1 MRAFSRPHRMITRTV
16 TGDASLSGSQQII
29 ISYIIVKWDSHSISA
44 SPVNPTVCF
53 LKTYIKLLVSTRNTI
68 VNSGIGMG
76 NNKITA
82 ILITSII
89 IMTFVSG
96 CLGNDSD
103 DDTLGTLVIAYEIK
117 DNVDTIDSNPQ
128 IFADYLSE
136 KLNYDV
142 SLFSVDSE
150 GAMVEALRFG
160 NADIALMD
168 AGAAWVGWQQY
179 DLEVL
184 AADLNVDGRTYYN
197 ANAWVKSDSDIAFA
211 HLDENPYSDPFA
223 LLSGKTSCHT
233 GWLKSVGMLL
243 PMGYLIGLGYANII
257 GDPNDV
263 ETIRNTI
270 HGFFDLNSSIPDTG
284 TPYYG
289 YSGALKCLSEGK
301 GDVAFLEENSVEILC
316 NNEISSLNQEW
327 CLDIEEYIALPAFGQ
342 SPSHP
347 VMYNPNFLDLEIVD
361 KITNVLVGMSSDS
374 KATNILDNILNT
386 PGFIATNTSVH
397 LGSYSSLISNI
408 PGISAYYNDK
418 FSLNTSVSPDIDKI
432 KIAYESSKLSDDVD
446 KHPGIL
452 ADFLSQKLNIDVEIF
467 FVNSQNELINSLTD
481 GTADIAIVNSELA
494 WVGWKQY
501 ELAVMAAVE
510 MEDSRTYSDTLA
522 WVNSNSSI
530 AASHL
535 DNDPLTNPFDLLE
548 GKTSCHSDSLDVESM
563 MIPISYLAKNNY
575 IQFNQSND
583 IDFLSEIIYSFFNS
597 DSSIPNS
604 NNTYFGDSGALRCL
618 SEGGGDITFLE
629 ENTVNIYCNNVIIS
643 ENMDWCLDIEEYT
656 SLPAIAPIPSDSV
669 IYNPELLDIQTRTAV
684 LNALISLNYEMYLE
698 NFSTRGSVYTGC
710 YDISVHVIDE
720 ISQKNTCGSEIMN
733 NILGTSGL
741 TRATSQEHLGQYSS
755 FIAIIPGISSYYSER
770 FTINDA

>member
-1 MRAFSRPHRMITRTV
+1 MSNSKIITITISLILMM
-16 TGDASLSGSQQII
+16 TYLSGCI
-29 ISYIIVKWDSHSISA
+29 
-44 SPVNPTVCF
+44 
-53 LKTYIKLLVSTRNTI
+53 
-68 VNSGIGMG
+68 
-76 NNKITA
+76 
-82 ILITSII
+82 
-89 IMTFVSG
+89 
-96 CLGNDSD
+96 GNDSED
-103 DDTLGTLVIAYEIK
+103 DSLGTLVIAYEIK
-117 DNVDTIDSNPQ
+117 DNLDNLDSNPQ
-128 IFADYLSE
+128 LFAEYLSE

-179 DLEVL
+179 GLEVL

-197 ANAWVKSDSDIAFA
+197 ANAWVKSDSEVASA
-211 HLDENPYSDPFA
+211 HLDDNPYTDPFS

-263 ETIRNTI
+263 EAIRNTI
-270 HGFFDLNSSIPDTG
+270 HGFFDFNSSIPETG

-316 NNEISSLNQEW
+316 NNEFSSLNQEW
-327 CLDIEEYIALPAFGQ
+327 CLDIEEYIALPAFGK

-347 VMYNPNFLDLEIVD
+347 VMYNPNFLDSEITSKV
-361 KITNVLVGMSSDS
+361 TNVLVEMSSDPEAS
-374 KATNILDNILNT
+374 NILENILNT

-408 PGISAYYNDK
+408 PGISAYYEGK

-432 KIAYESSKLSDDVD
+432 KIAFDSGKMSDNAD
-446 KHPGIL
+446 KNPELL
-452 ADFLSQKLNIDVEIF
+452 ADFLSLKLNIDVEIF
-467 FVNSQNELINSLTD
+467 VVNSQNELLNSLAD
-481 GTADIAIVNSELA
+481 GYADIAIVNSELA

-501 ELAVMAAVE
+501 NLAVMAAVE

-548 GKTSCHSDSLDVESM
+548 GKTSCHSDSSDIESM
-563 MIPISYLAKNNY
+563 MLPISYLSKNNY
-575 IQFNQSND
+575 IELNQSNN
-583 IDFLSEIIYSFFNS
+583 IDFLSEVIYSFFNS
-597 DSSIPNS
+597 DSSIPNQ
-604 NNTYFGDSGALRCL
+604 NDTYFGDSGALRCL
-618 SEGGGDITFLE
+618 SEDRGDIVFLE
-629 ENTVNIYCNNVIIS
+629 ENTVNMYCDNILIS

-720 ISQKNTCGSEIMN
+720 ESQKNTCGSEIMN
-733 NILGTSGL
+733 NILDTSGL
-741 TRATSQEHLGQYSS
+741 TRATSQEHLGKYSS
-755 FIAIIPGISSYYSER
+755 FIAIIPGISSYYSGIY
-770 FTINDA
+770 TN

>member
-1 MRAFSRPHRMITRTV
+1 MAN
-16 TGDASLSGSQQII
+16 
-29 ISYIIVKWDSHSISA
+29 VKLD
-44 SPVNPTVCF
+44 
-53 LKTYIKLLVSTRNTI
+53 
-68 VNSGIGMG
+68 
-76 NNKITA
+76 A
-82 ILITSII
+82 ILITSIL
-89 IMTFVSG
+89 IMTLVSG
-96 CLGNDSD
+96 CIGNESEEGS
-103 DDTLGTLVIAYEIK
+103 LGTLVIAYEIK
-117 DNVDTIDSNPQ
+117 DNLDNIDSNPQ
-128 IFADYLSE
+128 LFAEYLSE

-179 DLEVL
+179 GLEVL
-184 AADLNVDGRTYYN
+184 AADLNLDGRTYYN
-197 ANAWVKSDSDIAFA
+197 ANAWVKSDSDVASA
-211 HLDENPYSDPFA
+211 HLDDNPYTDPFS

-270 HGFFDLNSSIPDTG
+270 HGFFDSNSSIPETG

-316 NNEISSLNQEW
+316 NNDFSSLNQEW
-327 CLDIEEYIALPAFGQ
+327 CLDIEEYVALPAFGK

-347 VMYNPNFLDLEIVD
+347 VMYNPNFLDSEITTKV
-361 KITNVLVGMSSDS
+361 TNVLVEMSSDS
-374 KATNILDNILNT
+374 GASNILDNILNT
-386 PGFIATNTSVH
+386 PGFIATNTSEH

-408 PGISAYYNDK
+408 PGISAYYEDK

-432 KIAYESSKLSDDVD
+432 KIAFDSGKMSDNAD
-446 KHPGIL
+446 KNPELL
-452 ADFLSQKLNIDVEIF
+452 ADFLSLKLNIDVEIF
-467 FVNSQNELINSLTD
+467 VVNSQNELLNSLAD
-481 GTADIAIVNSELA
+481 GHADIAIVNSELA

-501 ELAVMAAVE
+501 NLAVMAAVE

-548 GKTSCHSDSLDVESM
+548 GTTSCHSDSSDVESM
-563 MIPISYLAKNNY
+563 MLPISYLAKNNY
-575 IQFNQSND
+575 IELNQSNN
-583 IDFLSEIIYSFFNS
+583 IDFLSEVIYSFFNS
-597 DSSIPNS
+597 NSSIPNQ
-604 NNTYFGDSGALRCL
+604 NDTYFGDSGALKCL
-618 SEGGGDITFLE
+618 SEDRGDIVFLE
-629 ENTVNIYCNNVIIS
+629 ENTVNMYCDKILIS

-656 SLPAIAPIPSDSV
+656 SLPAISPIPSDSV

-720 ISQKNTCGSEIMN
+720 ESHKNTCGSEIMN
-733 NILGTSGL
+733 NILDTSGL

-755 FIAIIPGISSYYSER
+755 FIAIIPGISSYYSGIY
-770 FTINDA
+770 TN

>member
-1 MRAFSRPHRMITRTV
+1 MSNSKIITITISLILMM
-16 TGDASLSGSQQII
+16 TYLSGCI
-29 ISYIIVKWDSHSISA
+29 
-44 SPVNPTVCF
+44 
-53 LKTYIKLLVSTRNTI
+53 
-68 VNSGIGMG
+68 
-76 NNKITA
+76 
-82 ILITSII
+82 
-89 IMTFVSG
+89 
-96 CLGNDSD
+96 GNDSED
-103 DDTLGTLVIAYEIK
+103 DSLGTLVIAYEIK
-117 DNVDTIDSNPQ
+117 DNLDNLDSNPQ
-128 IFADYLSE
+128 LFAEYLSE

-179 DLEVL
+179 GLEVL

-197 ANAWVKSDSDIAFA
+197 ANAWVKSDSEVASA
-211 HLDENPYSDPFA
+211 HLDDNPYTDPFS

-263 ETIRNTI
+263 EAIRNTI
-270 HGFFDLNSSIPDTG
+270 HGFFDTNSSIPETG

-316 NNEISSLNQEW
+316 NNEFSSLNQEW
-327 CLDIEEYIALPAFGQ
+327 CLDIEEYIALPAFGK

-347 VMYNPNFLDLEIVD
+347 VMYNPNFLDSEITSKV
-361 KITNVLVGMSSDS
+361 TNVLVEMSSDPEAS
-374 KATNILDNILNT
+374 NILENILNT

-408 PGISAYYNDK
+408 PGISAYYEGK

-432 KIAYESSKLSDDVD
+432 KIAFDSGKMSDNAD
-446 KHPGIL
+446 KNPELL
-452 ADFLSQKLNIDVEIF
+452 ADFLSLKLNIDVEIF
-467 FVNSQNELINSLTD
+467 VVNSQNELLNSLAD
-481 GTADIAIVNSELA
+481 GHADIAIVNSELA

-501 ELAVMAAVE
+501 NLAVMAAVE

-548 GKTSCHSDSLDVESM
+548 GKTSCHSDSSDIESM
-563 MIPISYLAKNNY
+563 MLPISYLSKNNY
-575 IQFNQSND
+575 IQLNQSNN
-583 IDFLSEIIYSFFNS
+583 IDFLSEVIYSFFNS
-597 DSSIPNS
+597 DSSIPNQ
-604 NNTYFGDSGALRCL
+604 NDTYFGDSGALRCL
-618 SEGGGDITFLE
+618 SEDRGDIVFLE
-629 ENTVNIYCNNVIIS
+629 ENTVNMYCDNILIS

-720 ISQKNTCGSEIMN
+720 ESQKNTCGSEIMN
-733 NILGTSGL
+733 NILDTSGL
-741 TRATSQEHLGQYSS
+741 TRATSQEHLGKYSS
-755 FIAIIPGISSYYSER
+755 FIAIIPGISSYYSGIYR
-770 FTINDA
+770 N

>member
-1 MRAFSRPHRMITRTV
+1 MKKDSSTSNSKIIT
-16 TGDASLSGSQQII
+16 II
-29 ISYIIVKWDSHSISA
+29 ISLI
-44 SPVNPTVCF
+44 
-53 LKTYIKLLVSTRNTI
+53 LMMTYL
-68 VNSGIGMG
+68 
-76 NNKITA
+76 
-82 ILITSII
+82 
-89 IMTFVSG
+89 SG
-96 CLGNDSD
+96 CIGNDSED
-103 DDTLGTLVIAYEIK
+103 DSLGTLVIAYEIK
-117 DNVDTIDSNPQ
+117 DNLDNLDSNPQ
-128 IFADYLSE
+128 LFAEYLSE

-179 DLEVL
+179 GLEVL

-197 ANAWVKSDSDIAFA
+197 ANAWVKSDSEVASA
-211 HLDENPYSDPFA
+211 HLDDNPYTDPFS

-263 ETIRNTI
+263 EAIRNTI
-270 HGFFDLNSSIPDTG
+270 HGFFDSNSSIPETG

-316 NNEISSLNQEW
+316 NNEFSSLNQEW
-327 CLDIEEYIALPAFGQ
+327 CLDIEEYIALPAFGK

-347 VMYNPNFLDLEIVD
+347 VMYNPNFLDSEITSKV
-361 KITNVLVGMSSDS
+361 TNVLVEMSSDPEAS
-374 KATNILDNILNT
+374 NILENILNT

-408 PGISAYYNDK
+408 PGISAYYEGK

-432 KIAYESSKLSDDVD
+432 KIAFDSGKMSDNAD
-446 KHPGIL
+446 KNPELL
-452 ADFLSQKLNIDVEIF
+452 ADFLSLKLNIDVEIF
-467 FVNSQNELINSLTD
+467 VVNSQNELLNSLAD
-481 GTADIAIVNSELA
+481 GYADIAIVNSELA

-501 ELAVMAAVE
+501 NLAVMAAVE

-548 GKTSCHSDSLDVESM
+548 GKTSCHSDSSDIESM
-563 MIPISYLAKNNY
+563 MLPISYLSKNNY
-575 IQFNQSND
+575 IELNQSNN
-583 IDFLSEIIYSFFNS
+583 IDFLSEVIYSFFNS
-597 DSSIPNS
+597 DSSIPNQ
-604 NNTYFGDSGALRCL
+604 NDTYFGDSGALRCL
-618 SEGGGDITFLE
+618 SEDRGDIVFLE
-629 ENTVNIYCNNVIIS
+629 ENTVNMYCDNILIS
-643 ENMDWCLDIEEYT
+643 ENMDWCLDIEEYI

-720 ISQKNTCGSEIMN
+720 ESQKNTCGSEIMN
-733 NILGTSGL
+733 NILDTSGL
-741 TRATSQEHLGQYSS
+741 TRATSQEHLGKYSS
-755 FIAIIPGISSYYSER
+755 FIAIIPGISSYYSGIYR
-770 FTINDA
+770 N

>member
-1 MRAFSRPHRMITRTV
+1 MSNSKIITITISLILMM
-16 TGDASLSGSQQII
+16 TYLSGCI
-29 ISYIIVKWDSHSISA
+29 
-44 SPVNPTVCF
+44 
-53 LKTYIKLLVSTRNTI
+53 
-68 VNSGIGMG
+68 
-76 NNKITA
+76 
-82 ILITSII
+82 
-89 IMTFVSG
+89 
-96 CLGNDSD
+96 GNDSED
-103 DDTLGTLVIAYEIK
+103 DSLGTLVIAYEIK
-117 DNVDTIDSNPQ
+117 DNLDNLDSNPQ
-128 IFADYLSE
+128 LFAEYLSE

-179 DLEVL
+179 GLEVL

-197 ANAWVKSDSDIAFA
+197 ANAWVKSDSEVASA
-211 HLDENPYSDPFA
+211 HLDDNPYTDPFS

-263 ETIRNTI
+263 EAIRNTI
-270 HGFFDLNSSIPDTG
+270 HGFFDTNSSIPETG

-316 NNEISSLNQEW
+316 NNEFSSLNQEW
-327 CLDIEEYIALPAFGQ
+327 CLDIEEYIALPAFGK

-347 VMYNPNFLDLEIVD
+347 VMYNPNYLDSEITSKV
-361 KITNVLVGMSSDS
+361 TNVLVEMSSDPEAS
-374 KATNILDNILNT
+374 NILENILNT

-408 PGISAYYNDK
+408 PGISAYYEGK

-432 KIAYESSKLSDDVD
+432 KIAFDSGKMSDNAD
-446 KHPGIL
+446 KNPELL
-452 ADFLSQKLNIDVEIF
+452 ADFLSLKLNIDVEIF
-467 FVNSQNELINSLTD
+467 VVNSQNELLNSLAD
-481 GTADIAIVNSELA
+481 GHADIAIVNSELA

-501 ELAVMAAVE
+501 NLAVMAAVE

-548 GKTSCHSDSLDVESM
+548 GKTSCHSDSSDIESM
-563 MIPISYLAKNNY
+563 MLPISYLSKNNY
-575 IQFNQSND
+575 IQLNQSNN
-583 IDFLSEIIYSFFNS
+583 IDFLSEVIYSFFNS
-597 DSSIPNS
+597 DSSIPNQ
-604 NNTYFGDSGALRCL
+604 NDTYFGDSGALRCL
-618 SEGGGDITFLE
+618 SEDRGDIVFLE
-629 ENTVNIYCNNVIIS
+629 ENTVNMYCDNILIS

-720 ISQKNTCGSEIMN
+720 ESQKNTCGSEIMN
-733 NILGTSGL
+733 NILDTSGL
-741 TRATSQEHLGQYSS
+741 TRATSQEHLGKYSS
-755 FIAIIPGISSYYSER
+755 FIAIIPGISSYYSGIY
-770 FTINDA
+770 TN

>member
-1 MRAFSRPHRMITRTV
+1 MNNDSIV
-16 TGDASLSGSQQII
+16 TTF
-29 ISYIIVKWDSHSISA
+29 IVLI
-44 SPVNPTVCF
+44 
-53 LKTYIKLLVSTRNTI
+53 LL
-68 VNSGIGMG
+68 
-76 NNKITA
+76 
-82 ILITSII
+82 
-89 IMTFVSG
+89 MTFFSG
-96 CLGNDSD
+96 CLDNGNNDDS
-103 DDTLGTLVIAYEIK
+103 LGDLVIAYEIK
-117 DNVDTIDSNPQ
+117 DNSENIDYNPQ
-128 IFADYLSE
+128 ILADYLSE

-142 SLFSVDSE
+142 SIFSVDSE

-184 AADLNVDGRTYYN
+184 AADLNIDGRTYYN
-197 ANAWVKSDSDIAFA
+197 ANAWVKSDSEVAIA
-211 HLDENPYSDPFA
+211 HLDNNPYSDPFA

-270 HGFFDLNSSIPDTG
+270 HGFFDSNSSIPDAG

-301 GDVAFLEENSVEILC
+301 GDVAFLEENSVDILC
-316 NNEISSLNQEW
+316 NNEISTLNQEW
-327 CLDIEEYIALPAFGQ
+327 CLDIEEYVSLPAFGQ

-347 VMYNPNFLDLEIVD
+347 VMYNPNFLDTETVS
-361 KITNVLVGMSSDS
+361 KIRNVLVEMSGDS
-374 KATNILDNILNT
+374 KANNILENILNT
-386 PGFIATNTSVH
+386 PGFVATNTSIH

-432 KIAYESSKLSDDVD
+432 KIAYDSGKLSEYVD
-446 KHPGIL
+446 ENPEIL
-452 ADFLSQKLNIDVEIF
+452 AAFLSEKLNIDVEIYV
-467 FVNSQNELINSLTD
+467 VNSQNELLNSLID
-481 GTADIAIVNSELA
+481 GQADIGIVNSELA
-494 WVGWKQY
+494 WIGWKQH
-501 ELAVMAAVE
+501 ELAVMAALE
-510 MEDSRTYSDTLA
+510 MSDSRTHSDITA

-530 AASHL
+530 AASLL
-535 DNDPLTNPFDLLE
+535 DDNPSTNPFDLLE
-548 GKTSCHSDSLDVESM
+548 GKTSCHSNSLDVESM
-563 MIPISYLAKNNY
+563 MLPISYLVKNNY

-583 IDFLSEIIYSFFNS
+583 IDYLTDIIYSFFNS
-597 DSSIPNS
+597 NSSIPNY
-604 NNTYFGDSGALRCL
+604 NDTYFGDSGALRCL
-618 SEGGGDITFLE
+618 SEGGGDITFLD
-629 ENTVNIYCNNVIIS
+629 ENIIKIYCDNIIVS
-643 ENMDWCLDIEEYT
+643 ENMDWCLDIEDYT
-656 SLPAIAPIPSDSV
+656 PLTPMAPIPSDSI

-720 ISQKNTCGSEIMN
+720 TSEKNTCGSEIMN

-741 TRATSQEHLGQYSS
+741 IRVTSQEHLGQYSS
-755 FIAIIPGISSYYSER
+755 FISIIPGISAYYSEN
-770 FTINDA
+770 FAN

>member
-1 MRAFSRPHRMITRTV
+1 
-16 TGDASLSGSQQII
+16 
-29 ISYIIVKWDSHSISA
+29 
-44 SPVNPTVCF
+44 
-53 LKTYIKLLVSTRNTI
+53 
-68 VNSGIGMG
+68 
-76 NNKITA
+76 
-82 ILITSII
+82 
-89 IMTFVSG
+89 
-96 CLGNDSD
+96 
-103 DDTLGTLVIAYEIK
+103 
-117 DNVDTIDSNPQ
+117 
-128 IFADYLSE
+128 
-136 KLNYDV
+136 
-142 SLFSVDSE
+142 
-150 GAMVEALRFG
+150 MVEALRFG

-179 DLEVL
+179 GLEVL

-197 ANAWVKSDSDIAFA
+197 ANAWVKSDSDVASA
-211 HLDENPYSDPFA
+211 HLDDNPYTDPFS

-270 HGFFDLNSSIPDTG
+270 HGFFDSNSSIPETG

-316 NNEISSLNQEW
+316 NNDISSLNQEW
-327 CLDIEEYIALPAFGQ
+327 CLDIEEYVALPAFGK

-347 VMYNPNFLDLEIVD
+347 VMYNPNYLDSEITSKV
-361 KITNVLVGMSSDS
+361 TNVLVEMSSDS
-374 KATNILDNILNT
+374 EASNILENILNT

-408 PGISAYYNDK
+408 PGISAYYEDK

-432 KIAYESSKLSDDVD
+432 KIAFDSGKISDNAD
-446 KHPGIL
+446 KNPELL

-467 FVNSQNELINSLTD
+467 VVNSQNELLNSLAD
-481 GTADIAIVNSELA
+481 GHADIAIVNSELA

-501 ELAVMAAVE
+501 NLAVMAAVE
-510 MEDSRTYSDTLA
+510 MEDSRTYSDILA

-548 GKTSCHSDSLDVESM
+548 GKTSCHSDSSDVESM
-563 MIPISYLAKNNY
+563 MLPIGYLAKNNY
-575 IQFNQSND
+575 LELTQSND
-583 IDFLSEIIYSFFNS
+583 IDFLSEIVYSFFNS
-597 DSSIPNS
+597 NSSIPNQ
-604 NNTYFGDSGALRCL
+604 NDTYFSDSGALRCL
-618 SEGGGDITFLE
+618 SEDRGDIVFLE
-629 ENTVNIYCNNVIIS
+629 ENTVNMYCGNILIS

-656 SLPAIAPIPSDSV
+656 SLPTIAPIPSDSV
-669 IYNPELLDIQTRTAV
+669 IYNPDLLDIQTRTAV

-720 ISQKNTCGSEIMN
+720 ESPKNTCGSEIMN
-733 NILGTSGL
+733 NILDTSGL

-755 FIAIIPGISSYYSER
+755 FIVIIPGISSYYSAIY
-770 FTINDA
+770 TN

>member
-1 MRAFSRPHRMITRTV
+1 MGSSMSNSKIITITISLILMM
-16 TGDASLSGSQQII
+16 TYLSGCI
-29 ISYIIVKWDSHSISA
+29 
-44 SPVNPTVCF
+44 
-53 LKTYIKLLVSTRNTI
+53 
-68 VNSGIGMG
+68 
-76 NNKITA
+76 
-82 ILITSII
+82 
-89 IMTFVSG
+89 
-96 CLGNDSD
+96 GNDSED
-103 DDTLGTLVIAYEIK
+103 DSLGTLVIAYEIK
-117 DNVDTIDSNPQ
+117 DNLDNLDSNPQ
-128 IFADYLSE
+128 LFAEYLSE

-179 DLEVL
+179 GLEVL

-197 ANAWVKSDSDIAFA
+197 ANAWVKSDSEVASA
-211 HLDENPYSDPFA
+211 HLDDNPYTDPFS

-263 ETIRNTI
+263 EAIRNTI
-270 HGFFDLNSSIPDTG
+270 HGFFDPNSSIPETG

-316 NNEISSLNQEW
+316 NNEFSSLNQEW
-327 CLDIEEYIALPAFGQ
+327 CLDIEEYIALPAFGK

-347 VMYNPNFLDLEIVD
+347 VMYNPNFLDSEITSKV
-361 KITNVLVGMSSDS
+361 TNVLVEMSSDPEAS
-374 KATNILDNILNT
+374 NILENILNT

-408 PGISAYYNDK
+408 PGISAYYEGK

-432 KIAYESSKLSDDVD
+432 KIAFDSGKMSDNAD
-446 KHPGIL
+446 KNPELL
-452 ADFLSQKLNIDVEIF
+452 ADFLSLKLNIDVEIF
-467 FVNSQNELINSLTD
+467 VVNSQNELLNSLAD
-481 GTADIAIVNSELA
+481 GYADIAIVNSELA

-501 ELAVMAAVE
+501 NLAVMAAVE

-548 GKTSCHSDSLDVESM
+548 GKTSCHSDSSDIESM
-563 MIPISYLAKNNY
+563 MLPISYLSKNNY
-575 IQFNQSND
+575 IELNQSNN
-583 IDFLSEIIYSFFNS
+583 IDFLSEVIYSFFNS
-597 DSSIPNS
+597 DSSIPNQ
-604 NNTYFGDSGALRCL
+604 NDTYFGDSGALRCL
-618 SEGGGDITFLE
+618 SEDRGDIVFLE
-629 ENTVNIYCNNVIIS
+629 ENTVNMYCDNILIS
-643 ENMDWCLDIEEYT
+643 ENMYWCLDIEEYI

-720 ISQKNTCGSEIMN
+720 ESQKNTCGSEIMN
-733 NILGTSGL
+733 NILDTSGL
-741 TRATSQEHLGQYSS
+741 TRATSQEHLGKYSS
-755 FIAIIPGISSYYSER
+755 FIAIIPGISSYYSGIY
-770 FTINDA
+770 TN

>member
-1 MRAFSRPHRMITRTV
+1 MGSSMSNSKIITITISLILMM
-16 TGDASLSGSQQII
+16 TYLSGCI
-29 ISYIIVKWDSHSISA
+29 
-44 SPVNPTVCF
+44 
-53 LKTYIKLLVSTRNTI
+53 
-68 VNSGIGMG
+68 
-76 NNKITA
+76 
-82 ILITSII
+82 
-89 IMTFVSG
+89 
-96 CLGNDSD
+96 GNDSED
-103 DDTLGTLVIAYEIK
+103 DSLGTLVIAYEIK
-117 DNVDTIDSNPQ
+117 DNLDNLDSNPQ
-128 IFADYLSE
+128 LFAEYLSE

-179 DLEVL
+179 GLEVL

-197 ANAWVKSDSDIAFA
+197 ANAWVKSDSEVASA
-211 HLDENPYSDPFA
+211 HLDDNPYTDPFS

-263 ETIRNTI
+263 EAIRNTI
-270 HGFFDLNSSIPDTG
+270 HGFFDPNSSIPETG

-316 NNEISSLNQEW
+316 NNEFSSLNQEW
-327 CLDIEEYIALPAFGQ
+327 CLDIEEYIALPAFGK

-347 VMYNPNFLDLEIVD
+347 VMYNPNFLDSEITSKV
-361 KITNVLVGMSSDS
+361 TNVLVEMSSDPEAS
-374 KATNILDNILNT
+374 NILENILNT

-408 PGISAYYNDK
+408 PGISAYYEGK

-432 KIAYESSKLSDDVD
+432 KIAFDSGKISDNAD
-446 KHPGIL
+446 KNPELL
-452 ADFLSQKLNIDVEIF
+452 ADFLSLKLNIDVEIF
-467 FVNSQNELINSLTD
+467 VVNSQNELLNSLAD
-481 GTADIAIVNSELA
+481 GYADIAIVNSELA

-501 ELAVMAAVE
+501 NLAVMAAVE

-548 GKTSCHSDSLDVESM
+548 GKTSCHSDSSDIESM
-563 MIPISYLAKNNY
+563 MLPISYLSKNNY
-575 IQFNQSND
+575 IELNQSNN
-583 IDFLSEIIYSFFNS
+583 IDFLSEVIYSFFNS
-597 DSSIPNS
+597 DSSIPNQ
-604 NNTYFGDSGALRCL
+604 NDTYFGDSGALRCL
-618 SEGGGDITFLE
+618 SEDRGDIVFLE
-629 ENTVNIYCNNVIIS
+629 ENTVNMYCDNILIS
-643 ENMDWCLDIEEYT
+643 ENMYWCLDIEEYI

-720 ISQKNTCGSEIMN
+720 ESQKNTCGSEIMN
-733 NILGTSGL
+733 NILDTSGL
-741 TRATSQEHLGQYSS
+741 TRATSQEHLGKYSS
-755 FIAIIPGISSYYSER
+755 FIAIIPGISSYYSGIY
-770 FTINDA
+770 TN

>member
-1 MRAFSRPHRMITRTV
+1 MKKDSSTSNSKIIT
-16 TGDASLSGSQQII
+16 II
-29 ISYIIVKWDSHSISA
+29 ISLI
-44 SPVNPTVCF
+44 
-53 LKTYIKLLVSTRNTI
+53 LMMTYL
-68 VNSGIGMG
+68 
-76 NNKITA
+76 
-82 ILITSII
+82 
-89 IMTFVSG
+89 SG
-96 CLGNDSD
+96 CIGNDSED
-103 DDTLGTLVIAYEIK
+103 DSLGTLVIAYEIK
-117 DNVDTIDSNPQ
+117 DNLDNLDSNPQ
-128 IFADYLSE
+128 LFAEYLSE

-179 DLEVL
+179 GLEVL

-197 ANAWVKSDSDIAFA
+197 ANAWVKSDSEVASA
-211 HLDENPYSDPFA
+211 HLDDNPYTDPFS

-263 ETIRNTI
+263 EAIRNTI
-270 HGFFDLNSSIPDTG
+270 HGFFDTNSSIPETG

-316 NNEISSLNQEW
+316 NNEFSSLNQEW
-327 CLDIEEYIALPAFGQ
+327 CLDIEEYIALPAFGK

-347 VMYNPNFLDLEIVD
+347 VMYNPNYLDSEITSKV
-361 KITNVLVGMSSDS
+361 TNVLVEMSSDPEAS
-374 KATNILDNILNT
+374 NILENILNT

-408 PGISAYYNDK
+408 PGISAYYEGK

-432 KIAYESSKLSDDVD
+432 KIAFDSGKMSDNAD
-446 KHPGIL
+446 KNPELL
-452 ADFLSQKLNIDVEIF
+452 ADFLSLKLNIDVEIF
-467 FVNSQNELINSLTD
+467 VVNSQNELLNSLAD
-481 GTADIAIVNSELA
+481 GHADIAIVNSELA

-501 ELAVMAAVE
+501 NLAVMAAVE

-548 GKTSCHSDSLDVESM
+548 GKTSCHSDSSDIESM
-563 MIPISYLAKNNY
+563 MLPISYLSKNNY
-575 IQFNQSND
+575 IELNQSNN
-583 IDFLSEIIYSFFNS
+583 IDFLSEVIYSFFNS
-597 DSSIPNS
+597 DSSIPNQ
-604 NNTYFGDSGALRCL
+604 NDTYFGDSGALRCL
-618 SEGGGDITFLE
+618 SEDRGDIVFLE
-629 ENTVNIYCNNVIIS
+629 ENTVNMYCDNILIS
-643 ENMDWCLDIEEYT
+643 ENMDWCLDIEEYI

-720 ISQKNTCGSEIMN
+720 ESQKNTCGSEIMN
-733 NILGTSGL
+733 NILDTSGL
-741 TRATSQEHLGQYSS
+741 TRATSQEHLGKYSS
-755 FIAIIPGISSYYSER
+755 FIAIIPGISSYYSGIY
-770 FTINDA
+770 TN

>member
-1 MRAFSRPHRMITRTV
+1 M
-16 TGDASLSGSQQII
+16 
-29 ISYIIVKWDSHSISA
+29 
-44 SPVNPTVCF
+44 
-53 LKTYIKLLVSTRNTI
+53 
-68 VNSGIGMG
+68 VNSK
-76 NNKITA
+76 NVA
-82 ILITSII
+82 ILITSIL
-89 IMTFVSG
+89 IMTYVSG
-96 CLGNDSD
+96 CIGNESEEGS
-103 DDTLGTLVIAYEIK
+103 LGTLVIAYEIK
-117 DNVDTIDSNPQ
+117 DNLDNIDSNPQ
-128 IFADYLSE
+128 LFAEYLSE

-179 DLEVL
+179 GLEVL
-184 AADLNVDGRTYYN
+184 AADLNLDGRTYYN
-197 ANAWVKSDSDIAFA
+197 ANAWVKSDSDVASA
-211 HLDENPYSDPFA
+211 HLDDNPYTDPFS

-270 HGFFDLNSSIPDTG
+270 HGFFDSNSSIPETG

-301 GDVAFLEENSVEILC
+301 GDVAFLEENTVEILC
-316 NNEISSLNQEW
+316 NNDISSLNQEW
-327 CLDIEEYIALPAFGQ
+327 CLDIEEYVALPAFGK

-347 VMYNPNFLDLEIVD
+347 VMYNPNYLDSEITSKV
-361 KITNVLVGMSSDS
+361 TNVLVEMSSDS
-374 KATNILDNILNT
+374 EASNILENILNT

-408 PGISAYYNDK
+408 PGISAYYEDK

-432 KIAYESSKLSDDVD
+432 KIAFDSGKMSDNAD
-446 KHPGIL
+446 KNPELL
-452 ADFLSQKLNIDVEIF
+452 ADFLSLKLNIDVEIF
-467 FVNSQNELINSLTD
+467 VVNSQNELLNSLAD
-481 GTADIAIVNSELA
+481 GYADIAIVNSELA

-501 ELAVMAAVE
+501 NLAVMAAVE

-548 GKTSCHSDSLDVESM
+548 GKTSCHSDSSDIESM
-563 MIPISYLAKNNY
+563 MLPISYLSKNNY
-575 IQFNQSND
+575 IELNQSNN
-583 IDFLSEIIYSFFNS
+583 IDFLSEVIYSFFNS
-597 DSSIPNS
+597 DSSIPNQ
-604 NNTYFGDSGALRCL
+604 NDTYFGDSGALRCL
-618 SEGGGDITFLE
+618 SEDRGDIVFLE
-629 ENTVNIYCNNVIIS
+629 ENTVNMYCDNILIS

-656 SLPAIAPIPSDSV
+656 SLPAISPIPSDSV

-710 YDISVHVIDE
+710 YDISVHVINE
-720 ISQKNTCGSEIMN
+720 ESQKNTCGSEIMN
-733 NILGTSGL
+733 NILDTSGL
-741 TRATSQEHLGQYSS
+741 TRATSQEHLGKYSS
-755 FIAIIPGISSYYSER
+755 FIAIIPGISSYYSGIY
-770 FTINDA
+770 TN

>member
-1 MRAFSRPHRMITRTV
+1 MSNSKIITITISLILMM
-16 TGDASLSGSQQII
+16 TYLSGCI
-29 ISYIIVKWDSHSISA
+29 
-44 SPVNPTVCF
+44 
-53 LKTYIKLLVSTRNTI
+53 
-68 VNSGIGMG
+68 
-76 NNKITA
+76 
-82 ILITSII
+82 
-89 IMTFVSG
+89 
-96 CLGNDSD
+96 GNDSED
-103 DDTLGTLVIAYEIK
+103 DSLGTLVIAYEIK
-117 DNVDTIDSNPQ
+117 DNLDNLDSNPQ
-128 IFADYLSE
+128 LFAEYLSE

-179 DLEVL
+179 GLEVL

-197 ANAWVKSDSDIAFA
+197 ANAWVKSDSEVASA
-211 HLDENPYSDPFA
+211 HLDDNPYTDPFS

-263 ETIRNTI
+263 EAIRNTI
-270 HGFFDLNSSIPDTG
+270 HGFFDSNSSIPETG

-316 NNEISSLNQEW
+316 NNEFSSLNQEW
-327 CLDIEEYIALPAFGQ
+327 CLDIEEYIALPAFGK

-347 VMYNPNFLDLEIVD
+347 VMYNPNFLDSEITSKV
-361 KITNVLVGMSSDS
+361 TNVLVEMSSDPEAS
-374 KATNILDNILNT
+374 NILENILNT

-408 PGISAYYNDK
+408 PGISAYYEGK

-432 KIAYESSKLSDDVD
+432 KIAFDSGKMSDNAD
-446 KHPGIL
+446 KNPELL
-452 ADFLSQKLNIDVEIF
+452 ADFLSLKLNIDVEIF
-467 FVNSQNELINSLTD
+467 VVNSQNELLNSLAD
-481 GTADIAIVNSELA
+481 GHADIAIVNSELA

-501 ELAVMAAVE
+501 NLAVMAAVE

-548 GKTSCHSDSLDVESM
+548 GKTSCHSDSSDIESM
-563 MIPISYLAKNNY
+563 MLPISYLSKNNY
-575 IQFNQSND
+575 IQLNQSNN
-583 IDFLSEIIYSFFNS
+583 IDFLSEVIYSFFNS
-597 DSSIPNS
+597 DSSIPNQ
-604 NNTYFGDSGALRCL
+604 NDTYFGDSGALRCL
-618 SEGGGDITFLE
+618 SEDRGDIVFLE
-629 ENTVNIYCNNVIIS
+629 ENTVNMYCDNILIS
-643 ENMDWCLDIEEYT
+643 ENMYWCLDIEEYI

-720 ISQKNTCGSEIMN
+720 ESQKNTCGSEIMN
-733 NILGTSGL
+733 NILDTSGL
-741 TRATSQEHLGQYSS
+741 TRATSQEHLGKYSS
-755 FIAIIPGISSYYSER
+755 FIAIIPGISSYYSGIY
-770 FTINDA
+770 TN

>member
-1 MRAFSRPHRMITRTV
+1 MSNSKIITITISLILMM
-16 TGDASLSGSQQII
+16 TYLSGCI
-29 ISYIIVKWDSHSISA
+29 
-44 SPVNPTVCF
+44 
-53 LKTYIKLLVSTRNTI
+53 
-68 VNSGIGMG
+68 
-76 NNKITA
+76 
-82 ILITSII
+82 
-89 IMTFVSG
+89 
-96 CLGNDSD
+96 GNDSED
-103 DDTLGTLVIAYEIK
+103 DSLGTLVIAYEIK
-117 DNVDTIDSNPQ
+117 DNLDNLDSNPQ
-128 IFADYLSE
+128 LFAEYLSE

-179 DLEVL
+179 GLEVL

-197 ANAWVKSDSDIAFA
+197 ANAWVKSDSEVASA
-211 HLDENPYSDPFA
+211 HLDDNPYTDPFS

-263 ETIRNTI
+263 EAIRNTI
-270 HGFFDLNSSIPDTG
+270 NGFFDTNSSIPETG

-316 NNEISSLNQEW
+316 NNEFSSLNQEW
-327 CLDIEEYIALPAFGQ
+327 CLDIEEYIALPAFGK

-347 VMYNPNFLDLEIVD
+347 VMYNPNFLDSEITSKV
-361 KITNVLVGMSSDS
+361 TNVLVEMSSDPEAS
-374 KATNILDNILNT
+374 NILENILNT

-408 PGISAYYNDK
+408 PGISAYYEGK

-432 KIAYESSKLSDDVD
+432 KIAFDSGKMSDNAD
-446 KHPGIL
+446 KNPELL
-452 ADFLSQKLNIDVEIF
+452 ADFLSLKLNIDVEIF
-467 FVNSQNELINSLTD
+467 VVNSQNELLNSLAD
-481 GTADIAIVNSELA
+481 GHADIAIVNSELA

-501 ELAVMAAVE
+501 NLAVMAAVE

-548 GKTSCHSDSLDVESM
+548 GKTSCHSDSSDIESM
-563 MIPISYLAKNNY
+563 MLPISYLSKNNY
-575 IQFNQSND
+575 IQLNQSNN
-583 IDFLSEIIYSFFNS
+583 IDFLSEVIYSFFNS
-597 DSSIPNS
+597 DSSIPNQ
-604 NNTYFGDSGALRCL
+604 NDTYFGDSGALRCL
-618 SEGGGDITFLE
+618 SEDRGDIVFLE
-629 ENTVNIYCNNVIIS
+629 ENTVNMYCDNILIS

-720 ISQKNTCGSEIMN
+720 ESQKNTCGSEIMN
-733 NILGTSGL
+733 NILDTSGL
-741 TRATSQEHLGQYSS
+741 TRATSQEHLGKYSS
-755 FIAIIPGISSYYSER
+755 FIAIIPGISSYYSGIYR
-770 FTINDA
+770 N

>member
-1 MRAFSRPHRMITRTV
+1 MAN
-16 TGDASLSGSQQII
+16 
-29 ISYIIVKWDSHSISA
+29 VKLD
-44 SPVNPTVCF
+44 
-53 LKTYIKLLVSTRNTI
+53 
-68 VNSGIGMG
+68 
-76 NNKITA
+76 A
-82 ILITSII
+82 ILITSIL
-89 IMTFVSG
+89 IMTLVSG
-96 CLGNDSD
+96 CIGNESEEGS
-103 DDTLGTLVIAYEIK
+103 LGTLVIAYEIK
-117 DNVDTIDSNPQ
+117 DNLDNIDSNPQ
-128 IFADYLSE
+128 LFAEYLSE

-179 DLEVL
+179 GLEVL
-184 AADLNVDGRTYYN
+184 AADLNLDGRTYYN
-197 ANAWVKSDSDIAFA
+197 ANAWVKSDSDVASA
-211 HLDENPYSDPFA
+211 HLDDNPYTDPFS

-270 HGFFDLNSSIPDTG
+270 HGFFDSNSSIPETG

-316 NNEISSLNQEW
+316 NNDFSSLNQEW
-327 CLDIEEYIALPAFGQ
+327 CLDIEEYVALPAFGK

-347 VMYNPNFLDLEIVD
+347 VMYNPNFLDSEITTKV
-361 KITNVLVGMSSDS
+361 TNVLVEMSSDS
-374 KATNILDNILNT
+374 GASNILDNILNT
-386 PGFIATNTSVH
+386 PGFIATNTSEH

-408 PGISAYYNDK
+408 PGISAYYEDK

-432 KIAYESSKLSDDVD
+432 KIAFDSGKMSDNAD
-446 KHPGIL
+446 KNPELL
-452 ADFLSQKLNIDVEIF
+452 ADFLSLKLNIDVEIF
-467 FVNSQNELINSLTD
+467 VVNSQNELLNSLAD
-481 GTADIAIVNSELA
+481 GYADIAIVNSELA

-501 ELAVMAAVE
+501 NLAVMAAVE

-548 GKTSCHSDSLDVESM
+548 GKTSCHSDSSDIESM
-563 MIPISYLAKNNY
+563 MLPISYLSKNNY
-575 IQFNQSND
+575 IELNQSNN
-583 IDFLSEIIYSFFNS
+583 IDFLSEVIYSFFNS
-597 DSSIPNS
+597 DSSIPNQ
-604 NNTYFGDSGALRCL
+604 NDTYFGDSGALKCL
-618 SEGGGDITFLE
+618 SEDRGDIVFLE
-629 ENTVNIYCNNVIIS
+629 ENTVNMYCDKILIS

-720 ISQKNTCGSEIMN
+720 ESQKNTCGSEIMN
-733 NILGTSGL
+733 NILDTSGL

-755 FIAIIPGISSYYSER
+755 FIAIIPGISSYYSGIY
-770 FTINDA
+770 TN

>member
-1 MRAFSRPHRMITRTV
+1 MANVKLV
-16 TGDASLSGSQQII
+16 T
-29 ISYIIVKWDSHSISA
+29 
-44 SPVNPTVCF
+44 
-53 LKTYIKLLVSTRNTI
+53 
-68 VNSGIGMG
+68 
-76 NNKITA
+76 
-82 ILITSII
+82 ILITSIF
-89 IMTFVSG
+89 IMTMVSG
-96 CLGNDSD
+96 CIGNDSEEGS
-103 DDTLGTLVIAYEIK
+103 LGTIVIAYEVK
-117 DNVDTIDSNPQ
+117 DNADNIDSNPQ

-150 GAMVEALRFG
+150 GAMIEALRFG

-168 AGAAWVGWQQY
+168 AGAAWVGWQLY
-179 DLEVL
+179 GLEVL

-197 ANAWVKSDSDIAFA
+197 ANAWVKSDSDVASA
-211 HLDENPYSDPFA
+211 HLDDNPYTDPFS

-270 HGFFDLNSSIPDTG
+270 QGFFAINSSIPETG

-301 GDVAFLEENSVEILC
+301 GDVAFLEENSVEIIC

-327 CLDIEEYIALPAFGQ
+327 CLEIEEYIPLPPFGK

-347 VMYNPNFLDLEIVD
+347 VMYNPNFLDSEITNKV
-361 KITNVLVGMSSDS
+361 TNVLVEMSSDS
-374 KATNILDNILNT
+374 EATSILENILGT

-397 LGSYSSLISNI
+397 LGSYSSLISNV
-408 PGISAYYNDK
+408 PGISAYYEDK

-432 KIAYESSKLSDDVD
+432 KIAFDSGKMSDNED
-446 KHPGIL
+446 KNPELL
-452 ADFLSQKLNIDVEIF
+452 ADFLSLKLNIDVEILL
-467 FVNSQNELINSLTD
+467 VNSQNELLNSLVD
-481 GTADIAIVNSELA
+481 GRADIAIVNSELG
-494 WVGWKQY
+494 WVGWKQHD
-501 ELAVMAAVE
+501 LAVMAAVE
-510 MEDSRTYSDTLA
+510 MEDSRTYSDILA

-548 GKTSCHSDSLDVESM
+548 GQTSCHSDSSDVESM
-563 MIPISYLAKNNY
+563 MLPISYLAKNNY
-575 IQFNQSND
+575 LELNQSND
-583 IDFLSEIIYSFFNS
+583 IDFLSEIVYSFFNS
-597 DSSIPNS
+597 NSSIPNQ
-604 NNTYFGDSGALRCL
+604 NDTYFSDSGSLRCL
-618 SEGGGDITFLE
+618 SEGGGDIVFLE
-629 ENTVNIYCNNVIIS
+629 ENTVNMYCDNAVIS

-656 SLPAIAPIPSDSV
+656 SLPAIAPLPSDSV

-720 ISQKNTCGSEIMN
+720 ESQKNTCGSEIMN
-733 NILGTSGL
+733 NILHTSGL

-755 FIAIIPGISSYYSER
+755 FIAIIPGISSYYSDI
-770 FTINDA
+770 FAN

>member
-1 MRAFSRPHRMITRTV
+1 MSNSKIITITISLILMM
-16 TGDASLSGSQQII
+16 TYLSGCI
-29 ISYIIVKWDSHSISA
+29 
-44 SPVNPTVCF
+44 
-53 LKTYIKLLVSTRNTI
+53 
-68 VNSGIGMG
+68 
-76 NNKITA
+76 
-82 ILITSII
+82 
-89 IMTFVSG
+89 
-96 CLGNDSD
+96 GNDSED
-103 DDTLGTLVIAYEIK
+103 DSLGTLVIAYEIK
-117 DNVDTIDSNPQ
+117 DNLDNLDSNPQ
-128 IFADYLSE
+128 LFAEYLSE

-179 DLEVL
+179 GLEVL

-197 ANAWVKSDSDIAFA
+197 ANAWVKSDSEVASA
-211 HLDENPYSDPFA
+211 HLDDNPYTDPFS

-263 ETIRNTI
+263 EAIRNTI
-270 HGFFDLNSSIPDTG
+270 HGFFDSNSSIPETG

-316 NNEISSLNQEW
+316 NNEFSSLNQEW
-327 CLDIEEYIALPAFGQ
+327 CLDIEEYIALPAFGK

-347 VMYNPNFLDLEIVD
+347 VMYNPNYLDSEITSKV
-361 KITNVLVGMSSDS
+361 TNVLVEMSSDPEAS
-374 KATNILDNILNT
+374 NILENILNT

-408 PGISAYYNDK
+408 PGISAYYEGK

-432 KIAYESSKLSDDVD
+432 KIAFDSGKMSDNAD
-446 KHPGIL
+446 KNPELL
-452 ADFLSQKLNIDVEIF
+452 ADFLSLKLNIDVEIF
-467 FVNSQNELINSLTD
+467 VVNSQNELLNSLAD
-481 GTADIAIVNSELA
+481 GYADIAIVNSELA

-501 ELAVMAAVE
+501 NLAVMAAVE

-548 GKTSCHSDSLDVESM
+548 GKTSCHSDSSDIESM
-563 MIPISYLAKNNY
+563 MLPISYLSKNNY
-575 IQFNQSND
+575 IELNQSNN
-583 IDFLSEIIYSFFNS
+583 IDFLSEVIYSFFNS
-597 DSSIPNS
+597 DSSIPNQ
-604 NNTYFGDSGALRCL
+604 NDTYFGDSGALRCL
-618 SEGGGDITFLE
+618 SEDRGDIVFLE
-629 ENTVNIYCNNVIIS
+629 ENTVNMYCDNILIS

-720 ISQKNTCGSEIMN
+720 ESQKNTCGSEIMN
-733 NILGTSGL
+733 NILDTSGL
-741 TRATSQEHLGQYSS
+741 TRATSQEHLGKYSS
-755 FIAIIPGISSYYSER
+755 FIAIIPGISSYYSGIYR
-770 FTINDA
+770 N

>member
-1 MRAFSRPHRMITRTV
+1 MKKDSSTSNSKIIT
-16 TGDASLSGSQQII
+16 II
-29 ISYIIVKWDSHSISA
+29 ISLI
-44 SPVNPTVCF
+44 
-53 LKTYIKLLVSTRNTI
+53 LMMTYL
-68 VNSGIGMG
+68 
-76 NNKITA
+76 
-82 ILITSII
+82 
-89 IMTFVSG
+89 SG
-96 CLGNDSD
+96 CIGNDSED
-103 DDTLGTLVIAYEIK
+103 DSLGTLVIAYEIK
-117 DNVDTIDSNPQ
+117 DNLDNLDSNPQ
-128 IFADYLSE
+128 LFAEYLSE

-179 DLEVL
+179 GLEVL

-197 ANAWVKSDSDIAFA
+197 ANAWVKSDSEVASA
-211 HLDENPYSDPFA
+211 HLDDNPYSDPFS

-263 ETIRNTI
+263 EAIRNTI
-270 HGFFDLNSSIPDTG
+270 HGFFDTNSSIPETG

-316 NNEISSLNQEW
+316 NNEFSSLNQEW
-327 CLDIEEYIALPAFGQ
+327 CLDIEEYIALPAFGK

-347 VMYNPNFLDLEIVD
+347 VMYNPNYLDSEITSKV
-361 KITNVLVGMSSDS
+361 TNVLVEMSSDPEAS
-374 KATNILDNILNT
+374 NILENILNT

-408 PGISAYYNDK
+408 PGISAYYEGK

-432 KIAYESSKLSDDVD
+432 KIAFDSGKMSDNAD
-446 KHPGIL
+446 KNPELL
-452 ADFLSQKLNIDVEIF
+452 ADFLSLKLNIDVEIF
-467 FVNSQNELINSLTD
+467 VVNSQNELLNSLAD
-481 GTADIAIVNSELA
+481 GHADIAIVNSELA

-501 ELAVMAAVE
+501 NLAVMAAVE

-548 GKTSCHSDSLDVESM
+548 GKISCHSDSSDVESM
-563 MIPISYLAKNNY
+563 MLPISYLAKNNY
-575 IQFNQSND
+575 IELNQSND

-597 DSSIPNS
+597 NSSIPNQ
-604 NNTYFGDSGALRCL
+604 NDTYFGDSGALRCL
-618 SEGGGDITFLE
+618 SEDRGDIVFLE
-629 ENTVNIYCNNVIIS
+629 ENTVNMYCDNILIS

-710 YDISVHVIDE
+710 YDISVHVINE
-720 ISQKNTCGSEIMN
+720 ESQKNTCGSEIMN
-733 NILGTSGL
+733 NILDTSGL
-741 TRATSQEHLGQYSS
+741 TRATSQEHLGKYSS
-755 FIAIIPGISSYYSER
+755 FIAIIPGISSYYSGIYR
-770 FTINDA
+770 N

>member
-1 MRAFSRPHRMITRTV
+1 MGSSMSNSKIITITISLILMM
-16 TGDASLSGSQQII
+16 TYLSGCI
-29 ISYIIVKWDSHSISA
+29 
-44 SPVNPTVCF
+44 
-53 LKTYIKLLVSTRNTI
+53 
-68 VNSGIGMG
+68 
-76 NNKITA
+76 
-82 ILITSII
+82 
-89 IMTFVSG
+89 
-96 CLGNDSD
+96 GNDSED
-103 DDTLGTLVIAYEIK
+103 DSLGTLVIAYEIK
-117 DNVDTIDSNPQ
+117 DNLDNLDSNPQ
-128 IFADYLSE
+128 LFAEYLSE

-179 DLEVL
+179 GLEVL

-197 ANAWVKSDSDIAFA
+197 ANAWVKSDSEVASA
-211 HLDENPYSDPFA
+211 HLDDNPYTDPFS

-263 ETIRNTI
+263 EAIRNTI
-270 HGFFDLNSSIPDTG
+270 HGFFDTNSSIPETG

-316 NNEISSLNQEW
+316 NNEFSSLNQEW
-327 CLDIEEYIALPAFGQ
+327 CLDIEEYIALPAFGK

-347 VMYNPNFLDLEIVD
+347 VMYNPNFLDSEITSKV
-361 KITNVLVGMSSDS
+361 TNVLVEMSSDPEAS
-374 KATNILDNILNT
+374 NILENILNT

-408 PGISAYYNDK
+408 PGISAYYEGK

-432 KIAYESSKLSDDVD
+432 KIAFDSGKMSDNAD
-446 KHPGIL
+446 KNPELL
-452 ADFLSQKLNIDVEIF
+452 ADFLSLKLNIDVEIF
-467 FVNSQNELINSLTD
+467 VVNSQNELLNSLAD
-481 GTADIAIVNSELA
+481 GHADIAIVNSELA

-501 ELAVMAAVE
+501 NLAVMAAVE

-548 GKTSCHSDSLDVESM
+548 GKTSCHSDSSDIESM
-563 MIPISYLAKNNY
+563 MLPISYLSKNNY
-575 IQFNQSND
+575 IELNQSNN
-583 IDFLSEIIYSFFNS
+583 IDFLSEVIYSFFNS
-597 DSSIPNS
+597 DSSIPNQ
-604 NNTYFGDSGALRCL
+604 NDTYFGDSGALRCL
-618 SEGGGDITFLE
+618 SEDRGDIVFLE
-629 ENTVNIYCNNVIIS
+629 ENTVNMYCDNILIS
-643 ENMDWCLDIEEYT
+643 ENMYWCLDIEEYI

-720 ISQKNTCGSEIMN
+720 ESQKNTCGSEIMN
-733 NILGTSGL
+733 NILDTSGL
-741 TRATSQEHLGQYSS
+741 TRATSQEHLGKYSS
-755 FIAIIPGISSYYSER
+755 FIAIIPGISSYYSGIY
-770 FTINDA
+770 TN

>member
-1 MRAFSRPHRMITRTV
+1 M
-16 TGDASLSGSQQII
+16 
-29 ISYIIVKWDSHSISA
+29 
-44 SPVNPTVCF
+44 
-53 LKTYIKLLVSTRNTI
+53 TY
-68 VNSGIGMG
+68 
-76 NNKITA
+76 
-82 ILITSII
+82 
-89 IMTFVSG
+89 VSG
-96 CLGNDSD
+96 CISNDSD
-103 DDTLGTLVIAYEIK
+103 EGSLGTLVIAYEIK
-117 DNVDTIDSNPQ
+117 DNLDDIDSNPQ
-128 IFADYLSE
+128 VFAEYLSE
-136 KLNYDV
+136 KLNYDI

-179 DLEVL
+179 GLEVL

-197 ANAWVKSDSDIAFA
+197 ANAWVKSDSNVASA
-211 HLDENPYSDPFA
+211 HLDDNSLTDPFA

-270 HGFFDLNSSIPDTG
+270 HGFFDSNSSIPDTG

-301 GDVAFLEENSVEILC
+301 GDVAFLEENSVDILC
-316 NNEISSLNQEW
+316 NNEVSSLNQEW
-327 CLDIEEYIALPAFGQ
+327 CLDIEEYTALPAFGK

-347 VMYNPNFLDLEIVD
+347 VMYNPNFLDSEITS
-361 KITNVLVGMSSDS
+361 KITNVLVEMSSDPE
-374 KATNILDNILNT
+374 ATNILENILNT

-408 PGISAYYNDK
+408 PGISAYYEDK

-432 KIAYESSKLSDDVD
+432 KIAFDSDKLSDDVD
-446 KHPGIL
+446 KNPELL
-452 ADFLSQKLNIDVEIF
+452 ADFLSQKLNIDVELFI
-467 FVNSQNELINSLTD
+467 VNSQNELINSLVD
-481 GTADIAIVNSELA
+481 GHADIAIVNSELA

-501 ELAVMAAVE
+501 DLAVMAAVE
-510 MEDSRTYSDTLA
+510 MEDSRTYSDILA

-535 DNDPLTNPFDLLE
+535 DNDPSTNPFDLLE
-548 GKTSCHSDSLDVESM
+548 GKTSCHSDPSDVGSM
-563 MIPISYLAKNNY
+563 MLPIGYLAKNNY
-575 IQFNQSND
+575 LELDQSND
-583 IDFLSEIIYSFFNS
+583 IDYLSEIVYSFFNFN
-597 DSSIPNS
+597 SSIPNQ
-604 NNTYFGDSGALRCL
+604 NDTYFSDLGALRCL
-618 SEGGGDITFLE
+618 SEGEGDVVFLE
-629 ENTVNIYCNNVIIS
+629 ENTVNMYCDNTVIS

-669 IYNPELLDIQTRTAV
+669 IYNPDLLDIQTRTAV

-720 ISQKNTCGSEIMN
+720 ESQKNTCGSEIMD

-755 FIAIIPGISSYYSER
+755 FVAIIPGISSYYYGI
-770 FTINDA
+770 FAN

>member
-1 MRAFSRPHRMITRTV
+1 MANSKIIT
-16 TGDASLSGSQQII
+16 
-29 ISYIIVKWDSHSISA
+29 
-44 SPVNPTVCF
+44 
-53 LKTYIKLLVSTRNTI
+53 
-68 VNSGIGMG
+68 
-76 NNKITA
+76 
-82 ILITSII
+82 ILITSIL
-89 IMTFVSG
+89 IMTYVSG
-96 CLGNDSD
+96 CISNDSD
-103 DDTLGTLVIAYEIK
+103 EGSLGTLVIAYEIK
-117 DNVDTIDSNPQ
+117 DNLDNIDSNPQ
-128 IFADYLSE
+128 VFAEYLSE
-136 KLNYDV
+136 KLNYDI

-179 DLEVL
+179 GLEVL

-197 ANAWVKSDSDIAFA
+197 ANAWVKSDSDVASA
-211 HLDENPYSDPFA
+211 HLDDNSLTDPFA

-270 HGFFDLNSSIPDTG
+270 HGFFDSNSSIPDTG

-301 GDVAFLEENSVEILC
+301 GDVAFLEENSVDILC
-316 NNEISSLNQEW
+316 NNEVSSLNQEW
-327 CLDIEEYIALPAFGQ
+327 CLDIEEYTALPAFGK

-347 VMYNPNFLDLEIVD
+347 VMYNPNFLDSEITS
-361 KITNVLVGMSSDS
+361 KITNVLVEMSSDPE
-374 KATNILDNILNT
+374 ATNILENILNT

-408 PGISAYYNDK
+408 PGISAYYEDK

-432 KIAYESSKLSDDVD
+432 KIAFDSGKLSDDVD
-446 KHPGIL
+446 KNPELL
-452 ADFLSQKLNIDVEIF
+452 ADFLSQKLNIDVELFI
-467 FVNSQNELINSLTD
+467 VNSQNELINSLVD
-481 GTADIAIVNSELA
+481 GHADIAIVNSELA

-501 ELAVMAAVE
+501 DLAVMAAVE
-510 MEDSRTYSDTLA
+510 MEDSRTYSDILA

-535 DNDPLTNPFDLLE
+535 DNDHSTNPFDLLE
-548 GKTSCHSDSLDVESM
+548 GKTSCHSGPSDVGSM
-563 MIPISYLAKNNY
+563 MLPIGYLAKNNY
-575 IQFNQSND
+575 LELNQSND
-583 IDFLSEIIYSFFNS
+583 IDSLSEIVYSFFNFN
-597 DSSIPNS
+597 SSIPNQ
-604 NNTYFGDSGALRCL
+604 NDTYFSDLGALRCL
-618 SEGGGDITFLE
+618 SEGGGDIVFLE
-629 ENTVNIYCNNVIIS
+629 ENTVNMYCDNTVIS
-643 ENMDWCLDIEEYT
+643 ENMDWCLDTEEYT

-669 IYNPELLDIQTRTAV
+669 IYSPDLLDIQTRTAV

-720 ISQKNTCGSEIMN
+720 ESQKNTCGSEIMD

-755 FIAIIPGISSYYSER
+755 FVAIIPGISSYYSGI
-770 FTINDA
+770 FAN

>member
-1 MRAFSRPHRMITRTV
+1 MGSSMSNSKIITITISLILMM
-16 TGDASLSGSQQII
+16 TYLSGCI
-29 ISYIIVKWDSHSISA
+29 
-44 SPVNPTVCF
+44 
-53 LKTYIKLLVSTRNTI
+53 
-68 VNSGIGMG
+68 
-76 NNKITA
+76 
-82 ILITSII
+82 
-89 IMTFVSG
+89 
-96 CLGNDSD
+96 GNDSED
-103 DDTLGTLVIAYEIK
+103 DSLGTLVIAYEIK
-117 DNVDTIDSNPQ
+117 DNLDNLDSNPQ
-128 IFADYLSE
+128 LFAEYLSE

-179 DLEVL
+179 GLEVL

-197 ANAWVKSDSDIAFA
+197 ANAWVKSDSEVASA
-211 HLDENPYSDPFA
+211 HLDDNPYTDPFS

-263 ETIRNTI
+263 EAIRNTI
-270 HGFFDLNSSIPDTG
+270 HGFFDSNSSIPETG

-316 NNEISSLNQEW
+316 NNEFSSLNQEW
-327 CLDIEEYIALPAFGQ
+327 CLDIEEYIALPAFGK

-347 VMYNPNFLDLEIVD
+347 VMYNPNFLDSEITSKV
-361 KITNVLVGMSSDS
+361 TNVLVEMSSDPEAS
-374 KATNILDNILNT
+374 NILENILNT

-408 PGISAYYNDK
+408 PGISAYYEGK

-432 KIAYESSKLSDDVD
+432 KIAFDSGKMSDNAD
-446 KHPGIL
+446 KNPELL
-452 ADFLSQKLNIDVEIF
+452 ADFLSLKLNIDVEIF
-467 FVNSQNELINSLTD
+467 VVNSQNELLNSLAD
-481 GTADIAIVNSELA
+481 GYADIAIVNSELA

-501 ELAVMAAVE
+501 NLAVMAAVE

-548 GKTSCHSDSLDVESM
+548 GKTSCHSDSSDIESM
-563 MIPISYLAKNNY
+563 MLPISYLSKNNY
-575 IQFNQSND
+575 IELNQSNN
-583 IDFLSEIIYSFFNS
+583 IDFLSEVIYSFFNS
-597 DSSIPNS
+597 DSSIPNQ
-604 NNTYFGDSGALRCL
+604 NDTYFGDSGALRCL
-618 SEGGGDITFLE
+618 SEDRGDIVFLE
-629 ENTVNIYCNNVIIS
+629 ENTVNMYCDNILIS

-720 ISQKNTCGSEIMN
+720 ESQKNTCGSEIMN
-733 NILGTSGL
+733 NILDTSGL
-741 TRATSQEHLGQYSS
+741 TRATSQEHLGKYSS
-755 FIAIIPGISSYYSER
+755 FIAIIPGISSYYSGIY
-770 FTINDA
+770 TN

>member
-1 MRAFSRPHRMITRTV
+1 MSNSKIITITISLILMM
-16 TGDASLSGSQQII
+16 TYLSGCI
-29 ISYIIVKWDSHSISA
+29 
-44 SPVNPTVCF
+44 
-53 LKTYIKLLVSTRNTI
+53 
-68 VNSGIGMG
+68 
-76 NNKITA
+76 
-82 ILITSII
+82 
-89 IMTFVSG
+89 
-96 CLGNDSD
+96 GNDSED
-103 DDTLGTLVIAYEIK
+103 DSLGTLVIAYEIK
-117 DNVDTIDSNPQ
+117 DNLDNLDSNPQ
-128 IFADYLSE
+128 LFAEYLSE

-179 DLEVL
+179 GLEVL

-197 ANAWVKSDSDIAFA
+197 ANAWVKSDSEVASA
-211 HLDENPYSDPFA
+211 HLDDNPYTDPFS

-263 ETIRNTI
+263 EAIRNTI
-270 HGFFDLNSSIPDTG
+270 HGFFDTNSSIPETG

-316 NNEISSLNQEW
+316 NNEFSSLNQEW
-327 CLDIEEYIALPAFGQ
+327 CLDIEEYIALPAFGK

-347 VMYNPNFLDLEIVD
+347 VMYNPNFLDSEITSKV
-361 KITNVLVGMSSDS
+361 TNVLVEMSSDPEAS
-374 KATNILDNILNT
+374 NILENILNT

-408 PGISAYYNDK
+408 PGISAYYEGK

-432 KIAYESSKLSDDVD
+432 KIAFDSGKMSDNAD
-446 KHPGIL
+446 KNPELL
-452 ADFLSQKLNIDVEIF
+452 ADFLSLKLNIDVEIF
-467 FVNSQNELINSLTD
+467 VVNSQNELLNSLAD
-481 GTADIAIVNSELA
+481 GYADIAIVNSELA

-501 ELAVMAAVE
+501 NLAVMAAVE

-548 GKTSCHSDSLDVESM
+548 GKTSCHSDSSDIESM
-563 MIPISYLAKNNY
+563 MLPISYLSKNNY
-575 IQFNQSND
+575 IELNQSNN
-583 IDFLSEIIYSFFNS
+583 IDFLSEVIYSFFNS
-597 DSSIPNS
+597 DSSIPNQ
-604 NNTYFGDSGALRCL
+604 NDTYFGDSGALRCL
-618 SEGGGDITFLE
+618 SEDRGDIVFLE
-629 ENTVNIYCNNVIIS
+629 ENTVNMYCDNILIS

-710 YDISVHVIDE
+710 YDISVHVINE
-720 ISQKNTCGSEIMN
+720 ESQKNTCGSEIMN
-733 NILGTSGL
+733 NILDTSGL
-741 TRATSQEHLGQYSS
+741 TRATSQEHLGKYSS
-755 FIAIIPGISSYYSER
+755 FIAIIPGISSYYSGIY
-770 FTINDA
+770 TN

>member
-1 MRAFSRPHRMITRTV
+1 MGSSMSNSKIITITISLILMM
-16 TGDASLSGSQQII
+16 TYLSGCI
-29 ISYIIVKWDSHSISA
+29 
-44 SPVNPTVCF
+44 
-53 LKTYIKLLVSTRNTI
+53 
-68 VNSGIGMG
+68 
-76 NNKITA
+76 
-82 ILITSII
+82 
-89 IMTFVSG
+89 
-96 CLGNDSD
+96 GNDSED
-103 DDTLGTLVIAYEIK
+103 DSLGTLVIAYEIK
-117 DNVDTIDSNPQ
+117 DNLDNLDSNPQ
-128 IFADYLSE
+128 LFAEYLSE

-179 DLEVL
+179 GLEVL

-197 ANAWVKSDSDIAFA
+197 ANAWVKSDSEVASA
-211 HLDENPYSDPFA
+211 HLDDNPYTDPFS

-270 HGFFDLNSSIPDTG
+270 HGFFDSNSSIPETG

-316 NNEISSLNQEW
+316 NNEFSSLNQEW
-327 CLDIEEYIALPAFGQ
+327 CLDIEEYIALPAFGK

-347 VMYNPNFLDLEIVD
+347 VMYNPNFLDSGITSKV
-361 KITNVLVGMSSDS
+361 TNVLVEMSSDS
-374 KATNILDNILNT
+374 EASNILENILNT

-408 PGISAYYNDK
+408 PGISAYYEGK

-432 KIAYESSKLSDDVD
+432 KIAFDSGKMSDNAD
-446 KHPGIL
+446 KNPELL
-452 ADFLSQKLNIDVEIF
+452 ADFLSLKLNIDVEIF
-467 FVNSQNELINSLTD
+467 VVNSQNELLNSLAD
-481 GTADIAIVNSELA
+481 GYADIAIVNSELA

-501 ELAVMAAVE
+501 NLAVMAAVE

-548 GKTSCHSDSLDVESM
+548 GKTSCHSDSSDIESM
-563 MIPISYLAKNNY
+563 MLPISYLSKNNY
-575 IQFNQSND
+575 IELNQSNN
-583 IDFLSEIIYSFFNS
+583 IDFLSEVIYSFFNS
-597 DSSIPNS
+597 DSSIPNQ
-604 NNTYFGDSGALRCL
+604 NDTYFGDSGALRCL
-618 SEGGGDITFLE
+618 SEDRGDIVFLE
-629 ENTVNIYCNNVIIS
+629 ENTVNMYCDNILIS
-643 ENMDWCLDIEEYT
+643 ENMYWCLDIEEYI

-720 ISQKNTCGSEIMN
+720 ESQKNTCGSEIMN
-733 NILGTSGL
+733 NILDTSGL
-741 TRATSQEHLGQYSS
+741 TRATSQEHLGKYSS
-755 FIAIIPGISSYYSER
+755 FIAIIPGISSYYSGIY
-770 FTINDA
+770 TN

>member
-1 MRAFSRPHRMITRTV
+1 MSNSKIITITISLILMM
-16 TGDASLSGSQQII
+16 TYLSGCI
-29 ISYIIVKWDSHSISA
+29 
-44 SPVNPTVCF
+44 
-53 LKTYIKLLVSTRNTI
+53 
-68 VNSGIGMG
+68 
-76 NNKITA
+76 
-82 ILITSII
+82 
-89 IMTFVSG
+89 
-96 CLGNDSD
+96 GNDSED
-103 DDTLGTLVIAYEIK
+103 DSLGTLVIAYEIK
-117 DNVDTIDSNPQ
+117 DNLDNLDSNPQ
-128 IFADYLSE
+128 LFAEYLSE

-179 DLEVL
+179 GLEVL

-197 ANAWVKSDSDIAFA
+197 ANAWVKSDSEVASA
-211 HLDENPYSDPFA
+211 HLDDNPYTDPFS

-263 ETIRNTI
+263 EAIRNTI
-270 HGFFDLNSSIPDTG
+270 HGFFDTNSSIPETG

-316 NNEISSLNQEW
+316 NNEFSSLNQEW
-327 CLDIEEYIALPAFGQ
+327 CLDIEEYIALPAFGK

-347 VMYNPNFLDLEIVD
+347 VMYNPNYLDSEITSKV
-361 KITNVLVGMSSDS
+361 TNVLVEMSSDPEAS
-374 KATNILDNILNT
+374 NILENILNT

-408 PGISAYYNDK
+408 PGISAYYEGK

-432 KIAYESSKLSDDVD
+432 KIAFDSGKMSDNAD
-446 KHPGIL
+446 KNPELL
-452 ADFLSQKLNIDVEIF
+452 ADFLSLKLNIDVEIF
-467 FVNSQNELINSLTD
+467 VVNSQNELLNSLAD
-481 GTADIAIVNSELA
+481 GHADIAIVNSELA

-501 ELAVMAAVE
+501 NLAVMAAVE

-548 GKTSCHSDSLDVESM
+548 GKTSCHSDSSDIESM
-563 MIPISYLAKNNY
+563 MLPISYLSKNNY
-575 IQFNQSND
+575 IELNQSNN
-583 IDFLSEIIYSFFNS
+583 IDFLSEVIYSFFNS
-597 DSSIPNS
+597 DSSIPNQ
-604 NNTYFGDSGALRCL
+604 NDTYFGDSGALRCL
-618 SEGGGDITFLE
+618 SEDRGDIVFLE
-629 ENTVNIYCNNVIIS
+629 ENTVNMYCDNILIS
-643 ENMDWCLDIEEYT
+643 ENMYWCLDIEEYT

-720 ISQKNTCGSEIMN
+720 ESQKNTCGSEIMN
-733 NILGTSGL
+733 NILDTSGL
-741 TRATSQEHLGQYSS
+741 TRATSQEHLGKYSS
-755 FIAIIPGISSYYSER
+755 FIAIIPGISSYYSGIY
-770 FTINDA
+770 TN

>member
-1 MRAFSRPHRMITRTV
+1 MAN
-16 TGDASLSGSQQII
+16 
-29 ISYIIVKWDSHSISA
+29 VKLD
-44 SPVNPTVCF
+44 
-53 LKTYIKLLVSTRNTI
+53 
-68 VNSGIGMG
+68 
-76 NNKITA
+76 A
-82 ILITSII
+82 ILITSIL
-89 IMTFVSG
+89 IMTLVSG
-96 CLGNDSD
+96 CIGNESEEGS
-103 DDTLGTLVIAYEIK
+103 LGTLVIAYEIK
-117 DNVDTIDSNPQ
+117 DNLDNLDSNPQ
-128 IFADYLSE
+128 LFAEYLSE

-179 DLEVL
+179 GLEVL

-197 ANAWVKSDSDIAFA
+197 ANAWVKSDSDVASA
-211 HLDENPYSDPFA
+211 HLDDNPYTDPFS

-270 HGFFDLNSSIPDTG
+270 HGFFDSNSSIPETG

-316 NNEISSLNQEW
+316 NNDFSSLNQEW
-327 CLDIEEYIALPAFGQ
+327 CLDIEEYVALPAFGK

-347 VMYNPNFLDLEIVD
+347 VMYNPNFLDSEITTKV
-361 KITNVLVGMSSDS
+361 TNVLVEMSSDS
-374 KATNILDNILNT
+374 GASNILDNILNT
-386 PGFIATNTSVH
+386 PGFIATNTSEH

-408 PGISAYYNDK
+408 PGISAYYEDK

-432 KIAYESSKLSDDVD
+432 KIAFDSGKMSDNAD
-446 KHPGIL
+446 KNPELL
-452 ADFLSQKLNIDVEIF
+452 ADFLSLKLNIDVEIF
-467 FVNSQNELINSLTD
+467 VVNSQNELLNSLAD
-481 GTADIAIVNSELA
+481 GYADIAIVNSELA

-501 ELAVMAAVE
+501 NLAVMAAVE

-548 GKTSCHSDSLDVESM
+548 GKTSCHSDSSDVESM
-563 MIPISYLAKNNY
+563 MLPISYLAKNNY
-575 IQFNQSND
+575 IELNQSNN
-583 IDFLSEIIYSFFNS
+583 IDFLSEVIYSFFNS
-597 DSSIPNS
+597 NSSIPNQ
-604 NNTYFGDSGALRCL
+604 NDTYFGDSGALKCL
-618 SEGGGDITFLE
+618 SEDRGDIVFLE
-629 ENTVNIYCNNVIIS
+629 ENTVNMYCDKILIS

-720 ISQKNTCGSEIMN
+720 ESQKNTCGSEIMN
-733 NILGTSGL
+733 NILDTSGL
-741 TRATSQEHLGQYSS
+741 TRATSQEHLGKYSS
-755 FIAIIPGISSYYSER
+755 FIAIIPGISSYYSGIY
-770 FTINDA
+770 TN

>member
-1 MRAFSRPHRMITRTV
+1 MGSSMSNSKIITITISLILMM
-16 TGDASLSGSQQII
+16 TYLSGCI
-29 ISYIIVKWDSHSISA
+29 
-44 SPVNPTVCF
+44 
-53 LKTYIKLLVSTRNTI
+53 
-68 VNSGIGMG
+68 
-76 NNKITA
+76 
-82 ILITSII
+82 
-89 IMTFVSG
+89 
-96 CLGNDSD
+96 GNDSED
-103 DDTLGTLVIAYEIK
+103 DSLGTLVIAYEIK
-117 DNVDTIDSNPQ
+117 DNLDNLDSNPQ
-128 IFADYLSE
+128 LFAEYLSE

-179 DLEVL
+179 GLEVL

-197 ANAWVKSDSDIAFA
+197 ANAWVKSDSEVASA
-211 HLDENPYSDPFA
+211 HLDDNPYTDPFS
-223 LLSGKTSCHT
+223 LLSGKASCHT

-263 ETIRNTI
+263 EAIRNTI
-270 HGFFDLNSSIPDTG
+270 HGFFDTNSSIPETG

-316 NNEISSLNQEW
+316 NNEFSSLNQEW
-327 CLDIEEYIALPAFGQ
+327 CLDIEEYIALPAFGK

-347 VMYNPNFLDLEIVD
+347 VMYNPNYLDSEITSKV
-361 KITNVLVGMSSDS
+361 TNVLVEMSSDPEAS
-374 KATNILDNILNT
+374 NILENILNT

-408 PGISAYYNDK
+408 PGISAYYEGK

-432 KIAYESSKLSDDVD
+432 KIAFDSGKMSDNAD
-446 KHPGIL
+446 KNPELL
-452 ADFLSQKLNIDVEIF
+452 ADFLSLKLNIDVEIF
-467 FVNSQNELINSLTD
+467 VVNSQNELLNSLAD
-481 GTADIAIVNSELA
+481 GYADIAIVNSELA

-501 ELAVMAAVE
+501 NLAVMAAVE

-548 GKTSCHSDSLDVESM
+548 GKTSCHSDSSDIESM
-563 MIPISYLAKNNY
+563 MLPISYLSKNNY
-575 IQFNQSND
+575 IELNQSNN
-583 IDFLSEIIYSFFNS
+583 IDFLSEVIYSFFNS
-597 DSSIPNS
+597 DSSIPNQ
-604 NNTYFGDSGALRCL
+604 NDTYFGDSGALRCL
-618 SEGGGDITFLE
+618 SEDRGDIVFLE
-629 ENTVNIYCNNVIIS
+629 ENTVNMYCDNILIS

-710 YDISVHVIDE
+710 YDISVHVINE
-720 ISQKNTCGSEIMN
+720 ESQKNTCGSEIMN
-733 NILGTSGL
+733 NILDTSGL
-741 TRATSQEHLGQYSS
+741 TRATSQEHLGKYSS
-755 FIAIIPGISSYYSER
+755 FIAIIPGISSYYSGIYR
-770 FTINDA
+770 N

>member
-1 MRAFSRPHRMITRTV
+1 MSNSKIITITISLILMM
-16 TGDASLSGSQQII
+16 TYLSGCI
-29 ISYIIVKWDSHSISA
+29 
-44 SPVNPTVCF
+44 
-53 LKTYIKLLVSTRNTI
+53 
-68 VNSGIGMG
+68 
-76 NNKITA
+76 
-82 ILITSII
+82 
-89 IMTFVSG
+89 
-96 CLGNDSD
+96 GNDSED
-103 DDTLGTLVIAYEIK
+103 DSLGTLVIAYEIK
-117 DNVDTIDSNPQ
+117 DNLDNLDSNPQ
-128 IFADYLSE
+128 LFAEYLSE

-179 DLEVL
+179 GLEVL

-197 ANAWVKSDSDIAFA
+197 ANAWVKSDSEVASA
-211 HLDENPYSDPFA
+211 HLDDNPYTDPFS

-263 ETIRNTI
+263 EAIRNTI
-270 HGFFDLNSSIPDTG
+270 HGFFDFNSSIPETG

-316 NNEISSLNQEW
+316 NNEFSSLNQEW
-327 CLDIEEYIALPAFGQ
+327 CLDIEEYIALPAFGK

-347 VMYNPNFLDLEIVD
+347 VMYNPNYLDSEITSKV
-361 KITNVLVGMSSDS
+361 TNVLVEMSSDPEAS
-374 KATNILDNILNT
+374 NILENILNT

-408 PGISAYYNDK
+408 PGISAYYEGK

-432 KIAYESSKLSDDVD
+432 KIAFDSGKMSDNAD
-446 KHPGIL
+446 KNPELL
-452 ADFLSQKLNIDVEIF
+452 ADFLSLKLNIDVEIF
-467 FVNSQNELINSLTD
+467 VVNSQNELLNSLAD
-481 GTADIAIVNSELA
+481 GHADIAIVNSELA

-501 ELAVMAAVE
+501 NLAVMAAVE

-548 GKTSCHSDSLDVESM
+548 GKTSCHSDSSDIESM
-563 MIPISYLAKNNY
+563 MLPISYLSKNNY
-575 IQFNQSND
+575 IELNQSNN
-583 IDFLSEIIYSFFNS
+583 IDFLSEVIYSFFNS
-597 DSSIPNS
+597 DSSIPNQ
-604 NNTYFGDSGALRCL
+604 NDTYFGDSGALRCL
-618 SEGGGDITFLE
+618 SEDRGDIVFLE
-629 ENTVNIYCNNVIIS
+629 ENTVNMYCDNILIS

-720 ISQKNTCGSEIMN
+720 ESHKNTCGSEIMN
-733 NILGTSGL
+733 NILDTSGL

-755 FIAIIPGISSYYSER
+755 FIAIIPGISSYYSGIY
-770 FTINDA
+770 TN

>member
-1 MRAFSRPHRMITRTV
+1 MGSSMSNSKIITITISLILMM
-16 TGDASLSGSQQII
+16 TYLSGCI
-29 ISYIIVKWDSHSISA
+29 
-44 SPVNPTVCF
+44 
-53 LKTYIKLLVSTRNTI
+53 
-68 VNSGIGMG
+68 
-76 NNKITA
+76 
-82 ILITSII
+82 
-89 IMTFVSG
+89 
-96 CLGNDSD
+96 GNDSED
-103 DDTLGTLVIAYEIK
+103 DSLGTLVIAYEIK
-117 DNVDTIDSNPQ
+117 DNLDNLDSNPQ
-128 IFADYLSE
+128 LFAEYLSE

-179 DLEVL
+179 GLEVL

-197 ANAWVKSDSDIAFA
+197 ANAWVKSDSEVASA
-211 HLDENPYSDPFA
+211 HLDDNPYTDPFS

-263 ETIRNTI
+263 EAIRNTI
-270 HGFFDLNSSIPDTG
+270 HGFFDSNSSIPETG

-316 NNEISSLNQEW
+316 NNEFSSLNQEW
-327 CLDIEEYIALPAFGQ
+327 CLDIEEYIALPAFGK

-347 VMYNPNFLDLEIVD
+347 VMYNPNFLDSEITSKV
-361 KITNVLVGMSSDS
+361 TNVLVEMSSDPEAS
-374 KATNILDNILNT
+374 NILENILNT

-408 PGISAYYNDK
+408 PGISAYYEGK

-432 KIAYESSKLSDDVD
+432 KIAFDSGKMSDNAD
-446 KHPGIL
+446 KNPELL
-452 ADFLSQKLNIDVEIF
+452 ADFLSLKLNIDVEIF
-467 FVNSQNELINSLTD
+467 VVNSQNELLNSLAD
-481 GTADIAIVNSELA
+481 GYADIAIVNSELA

-501 ELAVMAAVE
+501 NLAVMAAVE

-548 GKTSCHSDSLDVESM
+548 GKTSCHSDSSDIESM
-563 MIPISYLAKNNY
+563 MLPISYLSKNNY
-575 IQFNQSND
+575 IELNQSNN
-583 IDFLSEIIYSFFNS
+583 IDFLSEVIYSFFNS
-597 DSSIPNS
+597 DSSIPNQ
-604 NNTYFGDSGALRCL
+604 NDTYFGDSGALRCL
-618 SEGGGDITFLE
+618 SEDRGDIVFLE
-629 ENTVNIYCNNVIIS
+629 ENTVNMYCDNILIS
-643 ENMDWCLDIEEYT
+643 ENMYWCLDIEEYI

-720 ISQKNTCGSEIMN
+720 ESQKNTCGSEIMN
-733 NILGTSGL
+733 NILDTSGL
-741 TRATSQEHLGQYSS
+741 TRATSQEHLGKYSS
-755 FIAIIPGISSYYSER
+755 FIAIIPGISSYYSGIY
-770 FTINDA
+770 TN

>member
-1 MRAFSRPHRMITRTV
+1 MGSSMSNSKIITITISLILMM
-16 TGDASLSGSQQII
+16 TYLSGCI
-29 ISYIIVKWDSHSISA
+29 
-44 SPVNPTVCF
+44 
-53 LKTYIKLLVSTRNTI
+53 
-68 VNSGIGMG
+68 
-76 NNKITA
+76 
-82 ILITSII
+82 
-89 IMTFVSG
+89 
-96 CLGNDSD
+96 GNDSED
-103 DDTLGTLVIAYEIK
+103 DSLGTLVIAYEIK
-117 DNVDTIDSNPQ
+117 DNLDNLDSNPQ
-128 IFADYLSE
+128 LFAEYLSE

-179 DLEVL
+179 GLEVL

-197 ANAWVKSDSDIAFA
+197 ANAWVKSDSEVASA
-211 HLDENPYSDPFA
+211 HLDDNPYTDPFS

-263 ETIRNTI
+263 EAIRNTI
-270 HGFFDLNSSIPDTG
+270 HGFFDSNSSIPETG

-316 NNEISSLNQEW
+316 NNEFSSLNQEW
-327 CLDIEEYIALPAFGQ
+327 CLDIEEYIALPAFGK

-347 VMYNPNFLDLEIVD
+347 VMYNPNFLDSEITSKV
-361 KITNVLVGMSSDS
+361 TNVLVEMSSDPEAS
-374 KATNILDNILNT
+374 NILENILNT

-408 PGISAYYNDK
+408 PGISAYYEGK

-432 KIAYESSKLSDDVD
+432 KIAFDSGKISDNAD
-446 KHPGIL
+446 KNPELL
-452 ADFLSQKLNIDVEIF
+452 ADFLSLKLNIDVEIF
-467 FVNSQNELINSLTD
+467 VVNSQNELLNSLAD
-481 GTADIAIVNSELA
+481 GYADIAIVNSELA

-501 ELAVMAAVE
+501 NLAVMAAVE

-548 GKTSCHSDSLDVESM
+548 GKTSCHSDSSDIESM
-563 MIPISYLAKNNY
+563 MLPISYLSKNNY
-575 IQFNQSND
+575 IELNQSNN
-583 IDFLSEIIYSFFNS
+583 IDFLSEVIYSFFNS
-597 DSSIPNS
+597 DSSIPNQ
-604 NNTYFGDSGALRCL
+604 NDTYFGDSGALRCL
-618 SEGGGDITFLE
+618 SEDRGDIVFLE
-629 ENTVNIYCNNVIIS
+629 ENTVNMYCDNILIS
-643 ENMDWCLDIEEYT
+643 ENMYWCLDIEEYI

-720 ISQKNTCGSEIMN
+720 ESQKNTCGSEIMN
-733 NILGTSGL
+733 NILDTSGL
-741 TRATSQEHLGQYSS
+741 TRATSQEHLGKYSS
-755 FIAIIPGISSYYSER
+755 FIAIIPGISSYYSGIY
-770 FTINDA
+770 TN

>member
-1 MRAFSRPHRMITRTV
+1 MAN
-16 TGDASLSGSQQII
+16 
-29 ISYIIVKWDSHSISA
+29 VKLD
-44 SPVNPTVCF
+44 T
-53 LKTYIKLLVSTRNTI
+53 
-68 VNSGIGMG
+68 
-76 NNKITA
+76 
-82 ILITSII
+82 ILITSIL
-89 IMTFVSG
+89 IMTLVSG
-96 CLGNDSD
+96 CIGNESEEGS
-103 DDTLGTLVIAYEIK
+103 LGTLVIAYEIK
-117 DNVDTIDSNPQ
+117 DNLDNIDSNPQ
-128 IFADYLSE
+128 LFAEYLSE

-179 DLEVL
+179 GLEVL
-184 AADLNVDGRTYYN
+184 AADLNLDGRTYYN
-197 ANAWVKSDSDIAFA
+197 ANAWVKSDSDVASA
-211 HLDENPYSDPFA
+211 HLDDNPYTDPFS

-270 HGFFDLNSSIPDTG
+270 HGFFDSNSSIPETG

-316 NNEISSLNQEW
+316 NNDFSSLNQEW
-327 CLDIEEYIALPAFGQ
+327 CLDIEEYVALPAFGK

-347 VMYNPNFLDLEIVD
+347 VMYNPNFLDSEITTKV
-361 KITNVLVGMSSDS
+361 TNVLVEMSSDS
-374 KATNILDNILNT
+374 GASNILDNILNT
-386 PGFIATNTSVH
+386 PGFIATNTSEH

-408 PGISAYYNDK
+408 PGISAYYEDK

-432 KIAYESSKLSDDVD
+432 KIAFDSGKMSDNAD
-446 KHPGIL
+446 KNPELL
-452 ADFLSQKLNIDVEIF
+452 ADFLSLKLNIDVEIF
-467 FVNSQNELINSLTD
+467 VVNSQNELLNSLAD
-481 GTADIAIVNSELA
+481 GHADIAIVNSELA

-501 ELAVMAAVE
+501 NLAVMAAVE

-548 GKTSCHSDSLDVESM
+548 GKTSCHSDSSDVESM
-563 MIPISYLAKNNY
+563 MLPISYLAKNNY
-575 IQFNQSND
+575 IELNQSNN
-583 IDFLSEIIYSFFNS
+583 IDFLSEVIYSFFNS
-597 DSSIPNS
+597 NSSIPNQ
-604 NNTYFGDSGALRCL
+604 NDTYFGDSGALKCL
-618 SEGGGDITFLE
+618 SEDRGDIVFLE
-629 ENTVNIYCNNVIIS
+629 ENTVNMYCDKILIS

-720 ISQKNTCGSEIMN
+720 ESHKNTCGSEIMN
-733 NILGTSGL
+733 NILDTSGL

-755 FIAIIPGISSYYSER
+755 FIAIIPGISSYYSGIY
-770 FTINDA
+770 TN

>member
-1 MRAFSRPHRMITRTV
+1 
-16 TGDASLSGSQQII
+16 
-29 ISYIIVKWDSHSISA
+29 
-44 SPVNPTVCF
+44 
-53 LKTYIKLLVSTRNTI
+53 
-68 VNSGIGMG
+68 
-76 NNKITA
+76 
-82 ILITSII
+82 
-89 IMTFVSG
+89 MTLVSG
-96 CLGNDSD
+96 CIGNESEEGS
-103 DDTLGTLVIAYEIK
+103 LGTLVIAYEIK
-117 DNVDTIDSNPQ
+117 DNLDNIDSNPQ
-128 IFADYLSE
+128 LFAEYLSE

-179 DLEVL
+179 GLEVL
-184 AADLNVDGRTYYN
+184 AADLNLDGRTYYN
-197 ANAWVKSDSDIAFA
+197 ANAWVKSDSDVASA
-211 HLDENPYSDPFA
+211 HLDDNPYTDPFS

-270 HGFFDLNSSIPDTG
+270 HGFFDSNSSIPETG

-316 NNEISSLNQEW
+316 NNDFSSLNQEW
-327 CLDIEEYIALPAFGQ
+327 CLDIEEYVALPAFGK

-347 VMYNPNFLDLEIVD
+347 VMYNPNFLDSEITTKV
-361 KITNVLVGMSSDS
+361 TNVLVEMSSDS
-374 KATNILDNILNT
+374 GASNILDNILNT
-386 PGFIATNTSVH
+386 PGFIATNTSEH

-408 PGISAYYNDK
+408 PGISAYYEDK

-432 KIAYESSKLSDDVD
+432 KIAFDSGKMSDNAD
-446 KHPGIL
+446 KNPELL
-452 ADFLSQKLNIDVEIF
+452 ADFLSLKLNIDVEIF
-467 FVNSQNELINSLTD
+467 VVNSQNELLNSLAD
-481 GTADIAIVNSELA
+481 GHADIAIVNSELA

-501 ELAVMAAVE
+501 NLAVMAAVE

-548 GKTSCHSDSLDVESM
+548 GKTSCHSDSSDVESM
-563 MIPISYLAKNNY
+563 MLPISYLAKNNY
-575 IQFNQSND
+575 IELNQSNN
-583 IDFLSEIIYSFFNS
+583 IDFLSEVIYSFFNS
-597 DSSIPNS
+597 NSSIPNQ
-604 NNTYFGDSGALRCL
+604 NDTYFGDSGALKCL
-618 SEGGGDITFLE
+618 SEDRGDIVFLE
-629 ENTVNIYCNNVIIS
+629 ENTVNMYCDKILIS

-720 ISQKNTCGSEIMN
+720 ESHKNTCGSEIMN
-733 NILGTSGL
+733 NILDTSGL

-755 FIAIIPGISSYYSER
+755 FIAIIPGISSYYSGIY
-770 FTINDA
+770 TN